1 MIRLGEY
8 HTLEVYRE
16 MPQGLYLIEKDG
28 DAEILMPRRFV
39 TEDMKEGD
47 MIDVFVY
54 CDSNDRDMATT
65 EKPFLVVNEFADLK
79 VNSVNEIGAFCEWG
93 TSKELLVPYR
103 NQARPM
109 VEGNSYIV
117 HMYYD
122 EISDRLVGST
132 KLRNFLIQIADKE
145 FELGQEV
152 DLIVYRS
159 TDIGYKVIV
168 DGKYAGL
175 VYKDEARRDLPIGHK
190 CKGYLKPVRE
200 DGKIDVS
207 LTPIGYKS
215 IVGNE
220 KVVLDKLVG
229 AGGFLP
235 YSDKSDPDVIR
246 REFGLSK
253 KLFKKVI
260 GGLYR
265 QKLITIDPEGIR
277 SI

>member
-1 MIRLGEY
+1 MITLGEY
-8 HTLEVYRE
+8 HKLEVYRE

-122 EISDRLVGST
+122 EISDRLVGS
-132 KLRNFLIQIADKE
+132 N
-145 FELGQEV
+145 
-152 DLIVYRS
+152 
-159 TDIGYKVIV
+159 
-168 DGKYAGL
+168 
-175 VYKDEARRDLPIGHK
+175 
-190 CKGYLKPVRE
+190 
-200 DGKIDVS
+200 
-207 LTPIGYKS
+207 
-215 IVGNE
+215 
-220 KVVLDKLVG
+220 
-229 AGGFLP
+229 
-235 YSDKSDPDVIR
+235 
-246 REFGLSK
+246 
-253 KLFKKVI
+253 
-260 GGLYR
+260 
-265 QKLITIDPEGIR
+265 
-277 SI
+277 